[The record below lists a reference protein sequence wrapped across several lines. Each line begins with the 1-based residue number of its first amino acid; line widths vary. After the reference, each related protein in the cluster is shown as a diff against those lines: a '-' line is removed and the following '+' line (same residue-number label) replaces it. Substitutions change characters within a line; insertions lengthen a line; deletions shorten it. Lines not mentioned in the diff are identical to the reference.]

1 MFVHISS
8 SWVEIC
14 LHTKFQLPGLRRGRL
29 FTWFTWFYR
38 LHPHCYICICYIHLI
53 TILHPCIFASLHPC
67 KLTLTWLDSIDC
79 MHLIWPAKSN
89 ICIILKCFLIW
100 WFWDMFLGIQDPS
113 FLARLHFI
121 AYKLL
126 VLFTW
131 LQYWIFAQLHTSSLI
146 FFWGFFFNVLD
157 GPRD

>member
-79 MHLIWPAKSN
+79 MHLIWPAKLN
-89 ICIILKCFLIW
+89 ICIILKCFSIW

-113 FLARLHFI
+113 FWRVFI
-121 AYKLL
+121 LL
-126 VLFTW
+126 LTNCWFYSLNYNTG
-131 LQYWIFAQLHTSSLI
+131 FLHTCTAAYLLI
-146 FFWGFFFNVLD
+146 NICLGFLF
-157 GPRD
+157 